1 MLEQMLVPLQKTSGH
16 LKGDTMDNTQTE
28 ALPVADGLVDNGPN
42 IVSEVRAETEGQ
54 YGEPTAQ
61 DEQVDFSAP
70 EVEVR
75 QETIPEGEWEVEARK
90 FQSMYDRT
98 QAENNKLKRL
108 EPLGELLESRPD
120 LVDVLQKNING
131 QPQQQQQAQR
141 EPQQGISAEDFN
153 PWEAYHNSESPS
165 FKFRVNQDVQMMN
178 NVVNNALGEQKRQ
191 MTEEITYNN
200 TVNELRNT
208 YKFSDNDVQE
218 FMGFVSQPKE
228 QVGLSNLVKL
238 YRDVNKKGN
247 ISDTA
252 QAVQAAQQQPRTAG
266 ILQGGAPS
274 SPKAEENQMWDKIVN
289 AGSRNSIL

>member
-1 MLEQMLVPLQKTSGH
+1 
-16 LKGDTMDNTQTE
+16 MDNAQTE
-28 ALPVADGLVDNGPN
+28 AQPVADGLVDNGPD
-42 IVSEVRAETEGQ
+42 IVSEVRAETEEQ
-54 YGEPTAQ
+54 YAEPAAQ
-61 DEQVDFSAP
+61 NEQVDFSAP
-70 EVEVR
+70 EVEVQ
-75 QETIPEGEWEVEARK
+75 QETIPENEWEVEARK

-98 QAENNKLKRL
+98 QAENDKLKRL
-108 EPLGELLESRPD
+108 EPLGDLLESRPD

-131 QPQQQQQAQR
+131 QPQQQQAQQ
-141 EPQQGISAEDFN
+141 EPQQGLPAEDFN
-153 PWEAYHNSESPS
+153 PWDAYYNSESPS
-165 FKFRVNQDVQMMN
+165 FKFRMNQEVGMMN
-178 NVVNNALGEQKRQ
+178 NVVNNALNEQKRQ

-247 ISDTA
+247 VPETA

-266 ILQGGAPS
+266 VLQGGAPS
-274 SPKAEENQMWDKIVN
+274 SPKSEDKQMWDKIVN

>member
-1 MLEQMLVPLQKTSGH
+1 
-16 LKGDTMDNTQTE
+16 MDNTQTE
-28 ALPVADGLVDNGPN
+28 ALPVADGLVDGGPD
-42 IVSEVRAETEGQ
+42 IVGEVRTETD
-54 YGEPTAQ
+54 GEYVESPESQET
-61 DEQVDFSAP
+61 VDFSAP
-70 EVEVR
+70 EVEVQ
-75 QETIPEGEWEVEARK
+75 QEVIPENEWEVEARK

-98 QAENNKLKRL
+98 QAENEKLRRL
-108 EPLGELLESRPD
+108 EPLGDLLESRPD

-131 QPQQQQQAQR
+131 QPQQQ
-141 EPQQGISAEDFN
+141 PQQEAQQGLPAEDFN
-153 PWEAYHNSESPS
+153 PWDAYYNAESPS

-218 FMGFVSQPKE
+218 FMGFVTQPKE

-247 ISDTA
+247 APETA
-252 QAVQAAQQQPRTAG
+252 QAVKAAQNQPRTAG
-266 ILQGGAPS
+266 VLQGGSPS
-274 SPKAEENQMWDKIVN
+274 SPKSEENKVWDNIVN

>member
-1 MLEQMLVPLQKTSGH
+1 
-16 LKGDTMDNTQTE
+16 MDNTQTE
-28 ALPVADGLVDNGPN
+28 ALPVADGLVDGGPD
-42 IVSEVRAETEGQ
+42 IVGDVRAETDGQ
-54 YGEPTAQ
+54 YEESPESEDT
-61 DEQVDFSAP
+61 VDFSAP
-70 EVEVR
+70 EVEVQR
-75 QETIPEGEWEVEARK
+75 ETIPENEWEVEARK

-98 QAENNKLKRL
+98 QAENAKLRKL
-108 EPLGELLESRPD
+108 EPLGDLLESRPD

-131 QPQQQQQAQR
+131 QPQQQK
-141 EPQQGISAEDFN
+141 PQQEAQQGLPAEDFN
-153 PWEAYHNSESPS
+153 PWDAYYNSESPS
-165 FKFRVNQDVQMMN
+165 FKFRMNQDVQTMN

-218 FMGFVSQPKE
+218 FMGFVTQPKE

-247 ISDTA
+247 APDTA
-252 QAVQAAQQQPRTAG
+252 QAVRAAQNQPRTAG
-266 ILQGGAPS
+266 VLQGGSPS
-274 SPKAEENQMWDKIVN
+274 SPKSEENKVWDNIVN

>member
-1 MLEQMLVPLQKTSGH
+1 
-16 LKGDTMDNTQTE
+16 MDNTQTE
-28 ALPVADGLVDNGPN
+28 ALPVADGLVDSGPD
-42 IVSEVRAETEGQ
+42 IVGDVRAETDGQ
-54 YGEPTAQ
+54 YGESTESQ
-61 DEQVDFSAP
+61 ETVDFSAP
-70 EVEVR
+70 EVEVQ
-75 QETIPEGEWEVEARK
+75 QEVIPENEWEVEARK

-98 QAENNKLKRL
+98 QAENDKLRKL
-108 EPLGELLESRPD
+108 EPLGDLLESRPD

-131 QPQQQQQAQR
+131 QPQQQ
-141 EPQQGISAEDFN
+141 PQQEAQQGLPAEDFN
-153 PWEAYHNSESPS
+153 PWDAYYNAESPS
-165 FKFRVNQDVQMMN
+165 FKFRMNQDVQMMN

-218 FMGFVSQPKE
+218 FMGFVTQPKE

-247 ISDTA
+247 APETA
-252 QAVQAAQQQPRTAG
+252 QAVRAAQNQPRTAG
-266 ILQGGAPS
+266 VLQGGSPS
-274 SPKAEENQMWDKIVN
+274 SPKTEENKVWDNIVN